1 MRHFMNPVSSINET
15 DLLIME
21 NLCHVMSNRSENII
35 IIIHRDEICKY
46 TDEFALERYADRSV
60 ICNTLLIYSLV

>member
-1 MRHFMNPVSSINET
+1 MNPVSSINET

-35 IIIHRDEICKY
+35 IYTETKY
-46 TDEFALERYADRSV
+46 ANLLM
-60 ICNTLLIYSLV
+60 NLHLKGTLIEA